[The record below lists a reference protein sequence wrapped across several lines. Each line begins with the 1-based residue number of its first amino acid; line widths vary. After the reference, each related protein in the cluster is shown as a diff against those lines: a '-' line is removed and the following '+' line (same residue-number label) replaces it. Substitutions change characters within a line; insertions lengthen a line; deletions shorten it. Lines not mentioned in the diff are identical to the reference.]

1 MHIDILQENRFP
13 VIMTSKG
20 LKIP

>member
-13 VIMTSKG
+13 GIMTSKG